1 MANAYQASSSSSSSS
16 AAKSKDIKDKNDGAI
31 TSGPVLYFFNHTLAL
46 LEKAE
51 PFDPE
56 DIDSMGVFHGSEL
69 PFVFDLEVAE
79 RGESFF

>member
-1 MANAYQASSSSSSSS
+1 MKTN
-16 AAKSKDIKDKNDGAI
+16 KDGGVTN
-31 TSGPVLYFFNHTLAL
+31 GPFLYFFNHTLAL

-69 PFVFDLEVAE
+69 PFVFDLELAE
-79 RGESFF
+79 RGF